1 MFDFYFWN
9 DSKGEEGWNRRMI
22 LDAWSEPQSSGSGVA
37 MNLKKDMEFAKS
49 QFLFNSGKRKYA
61 DKLSEMISFQFA
73 DLSAVAPFRYHSV
86 RSLGF
91 LVYGVCHLQNRMFC
105 RFNESAFEATLNYL
119 RVKSTDDADRVLKID
134 LMNRGVI
141 DQSVQFVPQ
150 AERWQVNS
158 ALIEMAMNENRR
170 IIDTNSSSYTQQP
183 GSGQGGDR
191 KTKFQVMAEIQQTT
205 ALVQSAFNQAYR
217 YQEGEYTEIFRR
229 FARKNSDDI
238 DVREFQAACLKRGVP
253 DKILHNPDC
262 WDLAPTQVM
271 GAGNKTMEMAI
282 SEQLLGMRQLFD
294 PEPQRE
300 ILREVTFNITGDADK
315 AQRWVPDQPVH
326 VTDSVHDAQLAAGTL
341 MQGLPVSL
349 KTGMN
354 HKEYVVTLLQD
365 LQLLIQQSQ
374 QSGMATMEKIQ
385 GFQAIAKHVEE
396 HLQIVAQDKNE
407 KAFVAEA
414 QKMLAKLMNLVRAFA
429 QRLQEQQQKAAQAQG
444 QQGDPQAQAKI
455 ATTVM
460 SAKVKAQNSRES
472 HAQKTAQ
479 KQIQF
484 EQQERQKQEEF
495 EMEQH
500 RKNLE
505 ALHEHARNGM
515 ASMKDEGGESDE

>member
-1 MFDFYFWN
+1 
-9 DSKGEEGWNRRMI
+9 
-22 LDAWSEPQSSGSGVA
+22 
-37 MNLKKDMEFAKS
+37 
-49 QFLFNSGKRKYA
+49 
-61 DKLSEMISFQFA
+61 
-73 DLSAVAPFRYHSV
+73 
-86 RSLGF
+86 
-91 LVYGVCHLQNRMFC
+91 
-105 RFNESAFEATLNYL
+105 
-119 RVKSTDDADRVLKID
+119 
-134 LMNRGVI
+134 
-141 DQSVQFVPQ
+141 
-150 AERWQVNS
+150 
-158 ALIEMAMNENRR
+158 
-170 IIDTNSSSYTQQP
+170 
-183 GSGQGGDR
+183 
-191 KTKFQVMAEIQQTT
+191 MAEIQQTT

-217 YQEGEYTEIFRR
+217 YQEGEYSEIFRR
-229 FARKNSDDI
+229 FCKKNSDDI

-315 AQRWVPDQPVH
+315 AQRWVPDQPVR

-354 HKEYVVTLLQD
+354 HKEYVITLLGD
-365 LQLLIQQSQ
+365 LQLLIQQGQ
-374 QSGMATMEKIQ
+374 QTGMVSAEKIQ
-385 GFQAIAKHVEE
+385 GFQAIDKHIEE

-407 KAFVAEA
+407 KAFVAEV
-414 QKMLAKLMNLVRAFA
+414 QKMLAKLMNFVRAFA
-429 QRLQEQQQKAAQAQG
+429 QRLQQQQEKAAQG
-444 QQGDPQAQAKI
+444 QQGDPAAQAKI

-479 KQIQF
+479 KQLSF
-484 EQQERQKQEEF
+484 EAEQQRKQQEF

-500 RKNLE
+500 RKNIE
-505 ALHEHARNGM
+505 ALHEHVRGGM
-515 ASMKDEGGESDE
+515 SSMSDEGGEE